1 MGRRFKIGDCSSDM
15 LIRQRAFQRLAAIV
29 ARRDRL
35 LKEQERQEKKTSK
48 KQEKRRRRKQKR
60 LEKLERHK
68 QGLPPLSHAPRLHKR
83 PHKKH
88 RKHLTPKEAYREYLC
103 SPHWQKVR
111 CKFLET
117 HKHCYLCGTTKRLS
131 VHHKTYK
138 RRGRERMTDLLCLCW
153 PCHKKVH
160 EYLDANKGKNTGV
173 TLWNAADKLKCLD
186 NTPKT

>member
-35 LKEQERQEKKTSK
+35 LKEQEGWEKKTSK

-60 LEKLERHK
+60 LEKLERRK
-68 QGLPPLSHAPRLHKR
+68 QGLPPLSRASQPHKR
-83 PHKKH
+83 SHEKP
-88 RKHLTPKEAYREYLC
+88 RKHLTPKEDYREYLR

-111 CKFLET
+111 RKFLGT
-117 HKHCYLCGTTKRLS
+117 HKRCYLCGTTKRLS

-138 RRGRERMTDLLCLCW
+138 RRGWERMTDLLCLCW

-160 EYLDANKGKNTGV
+160 EYLDANKDKNTGI
-173 TLWNAADKLKCLD
+173 TLWNAADKLKALE
-186 NTPKT
+186 